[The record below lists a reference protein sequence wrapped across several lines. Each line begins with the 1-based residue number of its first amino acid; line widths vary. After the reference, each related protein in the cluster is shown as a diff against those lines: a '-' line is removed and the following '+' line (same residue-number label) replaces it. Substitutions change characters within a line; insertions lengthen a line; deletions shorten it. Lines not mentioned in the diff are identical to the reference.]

1 MLRIASAMNVSG
13 GTRAVSD
20 MNGDSSTRIEPMP
33 PNILACDSVVTP
45 FTILLIVISNLRS
58 SG

>member
-1 MLRIASAMNVSG
+1 MSG
-13 GTRAVSD
+13 DR
-20 MNGDSSTRIEPMP
+20 STKIEPMQ

-45 FTILLIVISNLRS
+45 FTILLIVISSLRS